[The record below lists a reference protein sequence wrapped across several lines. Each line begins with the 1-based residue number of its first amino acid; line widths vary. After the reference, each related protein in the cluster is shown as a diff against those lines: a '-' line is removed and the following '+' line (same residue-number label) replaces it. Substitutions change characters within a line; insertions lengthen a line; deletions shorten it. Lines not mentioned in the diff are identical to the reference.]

1 MANVKVV
8 IAYPTT
14 RTDGFAFAASEVA
27 SVLLEEKASSA
38 TTWAAVGAPMAPGEL
53 TRTVQ
58 NIPAGAWDFRATLT
72 DTQGRV
78 SAPAIASI
86 PVPSSA
92 APNAVTITLSLV

>member
-1 MANVKVV
+1 MANVKIV
-8 IAYPTT
+8 IVYPTT
-14 RTDGFAFAASEVA
+14 RTDGFPFAASEVA

-38 TTWAAVGAPMAPGEL
+38 TTWTAVGAPLAPGEL

-58 NIPAGAWDFRATLT
+58 NIPAGPWDFRATLM

-78 SAPAIASI
+78 STAAVASI

-92 APNAVTITLSLV
+92 PPNAVTLTLSIV